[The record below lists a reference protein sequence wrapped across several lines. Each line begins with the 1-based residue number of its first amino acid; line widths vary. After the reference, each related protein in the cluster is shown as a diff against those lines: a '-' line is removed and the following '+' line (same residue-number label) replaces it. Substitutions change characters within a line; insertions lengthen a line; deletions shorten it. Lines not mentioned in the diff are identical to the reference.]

1 MTIST
6 EMAILYGVLVGLG
19 SYAISSLTLFHF
31 PELLHKPKN
40 VKKCKHISHRGGAG
54 ENYENTMAAFAQ

>member
-6 EMAILYGVLVGLG
+6 GMAILYAFLAGFG

-31 PELLHKPKN
+31 PELLHKPKH
-40 VKKCKHISHRGGAG
+40 VKRCKHISHRGGAG
-54 ENYENTMAAFAQ
+54 ENYENTMTAFAQ